1 MCGLIFQYH
10 GAAQAP
16 ASVRE
21 HMAGALQA
29 LAHRGPDE
37 QQMIALGPAILGH
50 VRLSIIDLA
59 ASHQPM
65 ITADGRYALVFN
77 GEIYNYR
84 ELRQTLAGRWQFRT
98 EGDTETL
105 LAGLVLEGEAFLPRL
120 EGMWAFAFWDNETR
134 TTLLSRDRMGKKPL
148 YYTMSKTGLA
158 CASELPALRKLLDT
172 AWAEDLDSIADYFR
186 YGYCLPGYTAWQN
199 VFEVRP
205 GSWLRW
211 SPGREIEQRSYWSIP
226 FPGNGPHASD
236 EELIEAMRQAVR
248 KRLIADV
255 EVGAFLSG
263 GIDSSLVCALAQ
275 PELVRPIRTY
285 TIGFAE
291 EAYDERPYAEL
302 VARHIG
308 TQHHAEVLAEWDE
321 GRLEALLRDHV
332 GQPFADSSMLPTALV
347 SQAAARD
354 VKVALSGDGADELF
368 GGYQRYQAR
377 MILRWY
383 MRLPKALRRLTETA
397 VRALPEPMAH
407 HSRSVLKKAHL
418 FVDVA
423 QRQQDETPYVAPVM
437 FRSEQFA
444 ALFPDLAG
452 RGHRP
457 PELLEETRLEDLQSM
472 LFADALV
479 YLPQDILLK
488 VDRASMAYGL
498 ETRAPFLDHKVVE
511 LAFSRPVR
519 QHLALGDGKRWL
531 KSAFH
536 DRLPDGIWGRRKQGF
551 AVPVNEWFRG
561 SLGESLFDK
570 LQTQAGPI
578 NRVEGLS
585 YLEEHQRQ
593 GRDHGY
599 RLWMM
604 HAYLA
609 FQSA

>member
-1 MCGLIFQYH
+1 MCGLIFHYH
-10 GAAQAP
+10 GAVQATV
-16 ASVRE
+16 SVKKR
-21 HMAGALQA
+21 MAGALQA

-37 QQMIALGPAILGH
+37 QQMLAVGPAILGH

-65 ITADGRYALVFN
+65 TAADGRYSLVFN

-84 ELRQTLAGRWQFRT
+84 ELRQALAGRWQFRT

-134 TTLLSRDRMGKKPL
+134 TLLLSRDRMGKKPL
-148 YYTMSKTGLA
+148 YYTMSGSGLA
-158 CASELPALRKLLDT
+158 CASELPALRKLSGA
-172 AWAEDLDSIADYFR
+172 AWAEDPDSIADYFR
-186 YGYCLPGYTAWQN
+186 YGYCLPGYTAWQG
-199 VFEVRP
+199 VFEVHP
-205 GSWLRW
+205 GHWLRW
-211 SPGREIEQRSYWSIP
+211 SPGRDVEQHSFWSIP
-226 FPGNGPHASD
+226 LPGERPSASD
-236 EELIEAMRQAVR
+236 EELVETLRQAVH

-275 PELVRPIRTY
+275 SELAQPIRTY

-302 VARHIG
+302 AARHIG

-321 GRLEALLRDHV
+321 GRLETLLRQHV

-383 MRLPKALRRLTETA
+383 MRLPKPLRRLAEAA
-397 VRALPEPMAH
+397 VRTLPEPLAH

-437 FRSEQFA
+437 FRSAQFV

-452 RGHRP
+452 RGHTP
-457 PELLEETRLEDLQSM
+457 PGLLEETHLGDLQRM
-472 LFADALV
+472 LYADALV
-479 YLPQDILLK
+479 YLSEDILLK

-498 ETRAPFLDHKVVE
+498 ETRAPFLDHRVVE
-511 LAFSRPVR
+511 LAFSRSAR
-519 QHLALGDGKRWL
+519 QHMALGGGKRWL
-531 KSAFH
+531 KSAFR
-536 DRLPDGIWGRRKQGF
+536 DLLPAGIWQRRKQGF
-551 AVPVNEWFRG
+551 AVPVNAWFRG
-561 SLGESLFDK
+561 PLGENLLDR
-570 LQTQAGPI
+570 LQMQTGPVD
-578 NRVEGLS
+578 RFEALR
-585 YLEEHQRQ
+585 YLDEHRR

-599 RLWMM
+599 RLWLM

-609 FQSA
+609 FQGE

>member
-1 MCGLIFQYH
+1 MCGLIYQYH
-10 GAAQAP
+10 GAEQVSAQ
-16 ASVRE
+16 VRE
-21 HMAGALQA
+21 RMSSALQA

-37 QQMIALGPAILGH
+37 QQMLALGPAILGH
-50 VRLSIIDLA
+50 ARLSIIDVA

-65 ITADGRYALVFN
+65 TTIDGRYALVFN

-84 ELRQTLAGRWQFRT
+84 ELRQALAGRWQFRT
-98 EGDTETL
+98 EGDTEAL
-105 LAGLVLEGEAFLPRL
+105 LAGLVLEGEDFLPRL
-120 EGMWAFAFWDNETR
+120 EGMWAFALWDNKTR
-134 TTLLSRDRMGKKPL
+134 TLLLSRDRMGKKPL
-148 YYTMSKTGLA
+148 YYTMGEAGPA
-158 CASELPALRKLLDT
+158 CASELPALRKLLDA

-186 YGYCLPGYTAWQN
+186 YGYCMPGYTAWQG
-199 VFEVRP
+199 VFEVRA

-211 SPGREIEQRSYWSIP
+211 SPGQGMEQRSYWNIP
-226 FPGNGPHASD
+226 HPGEGPHASD
-236 EELIEAMRQAVR
+236 EELIETLQQAVR

-263 GIDSSLVCALAQ
+263 GIDSSLICALAQ
-275 PELVRPIRTY
+275 PELAQPIRTY
-285 TIGFAE
+285 TIGFVD

-302 VARHIG
+302 AAQHIG
-308 TQHHAEVLAEWDE
+308 TRHHAEVLAEWDE
-321 GRLEALLRDHV
+321 GHLETLLRQHV

-347 SQAAARD
+347 SQAASRD

-383 MRLPKALRRLTETA
+383 MRLPSHLRRLTETA
-397 VRALPEPMAH
+397 VRTLPEPLAH

-437 FRSEQFA
+437 FRSTQFN

-452 RGHRP
+452 RGHAP
-457 PELLEETRLEDLQSM
+457 PGLLEETRLEDLQRM
-472 LFADALV
+472 LYADAQI

-488 VDRASMAYGL
+488 VDRASMAHGL
-498 ETRAPFLDHKVVE
+498 ETRAPFLDHRVVE
-511 LAFSRPVR
+511 LAFSRPV
-519 QHLALGDGKRWL
+519 QKHMALGDGKRWL
-531 KSAFH
+531 KSAFR
-536 DRLPDGIWGRRKQGF
+536 DRLPDDIWHRRKQGF
-551 AVPVNEWFRG
+551 AVPVNAWFRG
-561 SLGESLFDK
+561 QQGESLFDR
-570 LQTQAGPI
+570 LQTHTGPI
-578 NRVEGLS
+578 NKDEALR
-585 YLEEHQRQ
+585 YLNEHRDK

-609 FQSA
+609 FQG

>member
-10 GAAQAP
+10 GAAQAST
-16 ASVRE
+16 SVRE
-21 HMAGALQA
+21 HMACALQA

-37 QQMIALGPAILGH
+37 QQMIALGPAIFGH
-50 VRLSIIDLA
+50 ARLSIIDLA

-65 ITADGRYALVFN
+65 TTADGRYALAFN

-84 ELRQTLAGRWQFRT
+84 ELREALAGRWQFRT

-120 EGMWAFAFWDNETR
+120 EGMWAFAFWDNENR
-134 TTLLSRDRMGKKPL
+134 TLLLSRDRMGKKPL
-148 YYTMSKTGLA
+148 YYTMSETGLA
-158 CASELPALRKLLDT
+158 CASELPALRKLLD
-172 AWAEDLDSIADYFR
+172 ASWAEDLDSIADYFR

-211 SPGREIEQRSYWSIP
+211 SPGGDIEQRSYWSIP
-226 FPGNGPHASD
+226 FPGEGPCASD
-236 EELIEAMRQAVR
+236 EELIETMRQAVR

-275 PELVRPIRTY
+275 PELTQAIRTY

-291 EAYDERPYAEL
+291 KAYDERPYAEQA
-302 VARHIG
+302 ARHIG
-308 TQHHAEVLAEWDE
+308 TQHHAEVLVEWDE
-321 GRLEALLRDHV
+321 GRLETLLKNHV

-347 SQAAARD
+347 SQVAARD
-354 VKVALSGDGADELF
+354 VKVALSGDGGDELF

-383 MRLPKALRRLTETA
+383 TRLPKALRRLAEAA
-397 VRALPEPMAH
+397 VRTLPEPVAH

-423 QRQQDETPYVAPVM
+423 QRLQDETPYIAPVM
-437 FRSEQFA
+437 FRSTQFA
-444 ALFPDLAG
+444 ALFPDLVG
-452 RGHRP
+452 RGHTP
-457 PELLEETRLEDLQSM
+457 PGLLEETRLEDLQRM

-488 VDRASMAYGL
+488 VDRASMAHGL

-519 QHLALGDGKRWL
+519 QHMALGDGKRWL

-536 DRLPDGIWGRRKQGF
+536 DCLPSGIWERRKQGF
-551 AVPVNEWFRG
+551 AVPVNAWFRG
-561 SLGESLFDK
+561 PLGESLLDK
-570 LQTQAGPI
+570 LQTHAGPI
-578 NRVEGLS
+578 NRVEGLR
-585 YLEEHQRQ
+585 YLEEHQGQ

-609 FQSA
+609 FQNA

>member
-37 QQMIALGPAILGH
+37 QQMIGLGPAILGH

-65 ITADGRYALVFN
+65 TTVDGRYALVFN

-84 ELRQTLAGRWQFRT
+84 ELRQTLAGRWQFHT

-105 LAGLVLEGEAFLPRL
+105 LAGLVLEGESFLSRL

-134 TTLLSRDRMGKKPL
+134 ALLLSRDRMGKKPL

-211 SPGREIEQRSYWSIP
+211 SPGREIEQRSYWNIP
-226 FPGNGPHASD
+226 FPGEGPHASD
-236 EELIEAMRQAVR
+236 EELVETLRQAVS

-275 PELVRPIRTY
+275 PELAQPIRTY

-302 VARHIG
+302 AARHIG
-308 TQHHAEVLAEWDE
+308 TQHHAEVLTEWDE
-321 GRLEALLRDHV
+321 GRLETLLKNHV
-332 GQPFADSSMLPTALV
+332 GQPFADSSMLPTAEV
-347 SQAAARD
+347 GHAAARMSRSLCP
-354 VKVALSGDGADELF
+354 VTGRDELF
-368 GGYQRYQAR
+368 SGYQRYQAR
-377 MILRWY
+377 MLLRWY
-383 MRLPKALRRLTETA
+383 MRFPVAVRWRTERPI
-397 VRALPEPMAH
+397 RALPEPMAH
-407 HSRSVLKKAHL
+407 HSRSLLKKAHL
-418 FVDVA
+418 FVDVVD
-423 QRQQDETPYVAPVM
+423 RQHASGAYVAPSLYSVT
-437 FRSEQFA
+437 EFA
-444 ALFPDLAG
+444 RLAPALHS
-452 RGHRP
+452 RGHVAP
-457 PELLEETRLEDLQSM
+457 GLPEQSRVDDITEM
-472 LFADALV
+472 MAADALI

-488 VDRASMAYGL
+488 VDRATMA
-498 ETRAPFLDHKVVE
+498 HS
-511 LAFSRPVR
+511 SRQERRSSTERSSSWHSP
-519 QHLALGDGKRWL
+519 DPCDNTWL
-531 KSAFH
+531 
-536 DRLPDGIWGRRKQGF
+536 
-551 AVPVNEWFRG
+551 
-561 SLGESLFDK
+561 
-570 LQTQAGPI
+570 
-578 NRVEGLS
+578 
-585 YLEEHQRQ
+585 
-593 GRDHGY
+593 
-599 RLWMM
+599 
-604 HAYLA
+604 
-609 FQSA
+609 